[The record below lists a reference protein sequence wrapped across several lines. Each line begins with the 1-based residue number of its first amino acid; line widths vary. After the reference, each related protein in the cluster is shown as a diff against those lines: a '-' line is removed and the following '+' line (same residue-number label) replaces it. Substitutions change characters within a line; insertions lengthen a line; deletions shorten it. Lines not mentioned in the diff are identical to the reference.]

1 MSAPRS
7 LMCQG
12 RFALLLWLMLW
23 MTVIPL
29 VHSHTNS
36 HDPDTHLHHQHGLIH
51 TVFSADG
58 GQEDHRHQHLG
69 PSSHEHEDFLSHS
82 LMADETQVQE
92 LELSFLVTPDRK
104 PQQGLSVVTCS
115 DDTVVLPHDG
125 ALRGPPADIAPHLL
139 LCMFDNRSSRA
150 PPVLLL

>member
-7 LMCQG
+7 FMCQG

-36 HDPDTHLHHQHGLIH
+36 HNPDTHLHHEHGLIH
-51 TVFSADG
+51 TVFSAD
-58 GQEDHRHQHLG
+58 EDHRHQHIG
-69 PSSHEHEDFLSHS
+69 PSSHQHEDLLSHN

-104 PQQGLSVVTCS
+104 PQQAVSLVTCS
-115 DDTVVLPHDG
+115 DDTVILPHDG
-125 ALRGPPADIAPHLL
+125 SLRGPPADIAPHLL
-139 LCMFDNRSSRA
+139 LCLFDNRSPRA